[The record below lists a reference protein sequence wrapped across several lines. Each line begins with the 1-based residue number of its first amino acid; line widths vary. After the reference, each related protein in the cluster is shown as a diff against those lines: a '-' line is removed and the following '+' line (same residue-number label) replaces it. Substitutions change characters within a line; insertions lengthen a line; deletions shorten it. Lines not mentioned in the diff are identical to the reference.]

1 MGAWM
6 TEQTEIG
13 KTAAEAYRSAVAS
26 AQAEYGH
33 QYGYSGAINSKAHG
47 FRLVT
52 LPARMTYAKFQ
63 TLLEDYDM
71 VASVEYLADDVRF
84 ARQDVNEKR
93 TGAKGRL
100 AKAERALAKGR
111 RDAQRFADKVERAGF
126 SYSEFQSLAST
137 YHDKWEAPLAVELR
151 GAEAARYQKR
161 RGQKAFRFF
170 GYAPS

>member
-13 KTAAEAYRSAVAS
+13 KSAAEAYRSAVAS

-33 QYGYSGAINSKAHG
+33 QDGYSGAINSKADG

-63 TLLEDYDM
+63 ALLEDSDM
-71 VASVEYLADDVRF
+71 LSTEYLADDVRF
-84 ARQDVNEKR
+84 ARQDVAEKR
-93 TGAKGRL
+93 TGAKARL
-100 AKAERALAKGR
+100 AKAERALVKGR
-111 RDAQRFADKVERAGF
+111 REAQRFADKVERAGF
-126 SYSEFQSLAST
+126 DYSEFQSLAST

-170 GYAPS
+170 GYAPC